1 MLSPRAIA
9 IEGAGFGPL
18 VLAVRG
24 FASIAVASSMLG
36 KIVATAIELVTMSAS
51 AQLVSMT
58 PGQTGKA

>member
-9 IEGAGFGPL
+9 VEGVGSSAL

-24 FASIAVASSMLG
+24 FASIAVASMLG
-36 KIVATAIELVTMSAS
+36 KIVATAIALVTMSSS